1 MIKNKIFELE
11 SSLNTGTKNINDT
24 LLKSVP
30 DTMVEKGSK
39 LFDIND
45 VFNICENNL
54 INDDFSDERF
64 LELLLKRNL
73 NQNESSDEMDIDEL
87 IKQEK
92 QKIKELNITMADILV
107 KMNILKEKKDIKN
120 VDLKIEDSDEYS
132 AIDKY
137 LYKHFDD
144 FMNKFIIPFENLKF

>member
-107 KMNILKEKKDIKN
+107 KMNILKEKKEIKN
-120 VDLKIEDSDEYS
+120 DDLKIEDNRN
-132 AIDKY
+132 DKY